1 MFIFLI
7 IWLAC
12 GVWGYLVGDKKNKG
26 TLGLLLG
33 IVFGIFG
40 VLAIYL
46 IKGDKITA
54 RLRDQVNQA
63 ELRTRLAKLEQEQYD
78 IIMRA
83 NEPHPEYQ
91 GPSTL
96 SAPSI

>member
-1 MFIFLI
+1 MFFIII

-12 GVWGYLVGDKKNKG
+12 GIWGYFVGDKKNKG

-33 IVFGIFG
+33 ILFGIFG

-54 RLRDQVNQA
+54 GLQDQVNQA
-63 ELRTRLAKLEQEQYD
+63 ELRNRLAKLEQEQYD
-78 IIMRA
+78 IAMRA
-83 NEPHPEYQ
+83 SEPHHEHQ
-91 GPSTL
+91 
-96 SAPSI
+96 APSPLAVPEF